1 MALVTED
8 GSAKADAES
17 YATVAAA
24 DTRLAAQGLTNWATL
39 TTTEREQAL
48 RRATNYMTQAY
59 RTRWSGLRTTATQAL
74 DWPRY
79 DVCVDRWAIASNVVP
94 PEVVGAC
101 IDLAFKAAAG
111 DLAEDLTRGVVR
123 EKVGPLETEYDPN
136 SPQSVRYRS
145 IDMALAPFLTRA
157 GASATLV
164 RA

>member
-8 GSAKADAES
+8 GTAKVNSES

-24 DTRLAAQGLTNWATL
+24 DTRLAAQGLTNWAPL
-39 TTTEREQAL
+39 TTAEKEQAL
-48 RRATNYMTQAY
+48 RRSTNYMTQAY
-59 RTRWSGLRTTATQAL
+59 RSRWAGWRTTATQAL

-79 DVCVDRWAIASNVVP
+79 DVCIDRWTIASTTVP
-94 PEVVGAC
+94 PEVVAAC

-123 EKVGPLETEYDPN
+123 EKVGPLETEYDRT

-145 IDMALAPFLTRA
+145 IDMALAPLLTRT
-157 GASATLV
+157 SATLV